1 MNRPNKLTERPR
13 EEVRVGA
20 VIVFNPGVT
29 AEQAQK
35 VLDAMNIA
43 GYITPTTA
51 NEYDSYFGGP
61 VWYVP

>member
-20 VIVFNPGVT
+20 VITFKPHVT
-29 AEQAQK
+29 AEEAQK
-35 VLDAMNIA
+35 VLEAMAMA
-43 GYITPTTA
+43 GYIHSTTA

-61 VWYVP
+61 VWYIP

>member
-1 MNRPNKLTERPR
+1 MNRPNKLTERPL

-20 VIVFNPGVT
+20 VIVFNSGVT

-43 GYITPTTA
+43 GYITPTIA
-51 NEYDSYFGGP
+51 NEYDTFFGGP